1 MSTKLFDLSGKIAIV
16 TGASKGLGR
25 AMVLGMADA
34 GADIVLVSRT
44 LKDLEAVAQ
53 EIRAK
58 GRKALSVPADVSKS
72 ADIERMVKEAMEKFG
87 KIDIL
92 VNNTGISG
100 DKPVL
105 KMEED
110 YWDYVMSVNLKAPFL
125 CSKAVGAEM
134 VKRKKGKII
143 NISSITFTMAIPNMT
158 SYCASKAGVVQF
170 TKALALEWAR
180 HNIQANAICPGYFRT
195 PMNEEFFSGEAGKK
209 IIEQTLPLKRL
220 GEPEELVGSVIFFA
234 SGASDFIT
242 GAVLVVDGGQILG
255 K

>member
-1 MSTKLFDLSGKIAIV
+1 MSLKLFDLTGKIAIV
-16 TGASKGLGR
+16 TGASKGLGK
-25 AMVLGMADA
+25 AMSLGMADA

-44 LKDLEAVAQ
+44 LKDLEVVAE

-58 GRKALSVPADVSKS
+58 GRKALPVPADVSKN
-72 ADIERMVKEAMEKFG
+72 ADIERMVKEAMGKFG

-105 KMEED
+105 KMEEE

-143 NISSITFTMAIPNMT
+143 NISSITFYMAIPNMT

-180 HNIQANAICPGYFRT
+180 YNIQVNAICPGYFRT
-195 PMNEEFFSGEAGKK
+195 PMNEKFFSTDAGKK
-209 IIEQTLPLKRL
+209 IIEQTLPFKRL
-220 GEPEELVGSVIFFA
+220 GEPEELVGSVVFL
-234 SGASDFIT
+234 ASDASNFIT

>member
-1 MSTKLFDLSGKIAIV
+1 MSLKLFDLTGKVAIV
-16 TGASKGLGR
+16 TGASKGLGK

-44 LKDLEAVAQ
+44 LKDLEVVAE

-58 GRKALSVPADVSKS
+58 GRNALSVPADVSKS
-72 ADIERMVKEAMEKFG
+72 ADIERMVKEAMDKFG
-87 KIDIL
+87 KIDVL

-105 KMEED
+105 KMEEE

-170 TKALALEWAR
+170 PKALPLEWAR
-180 HNIQANAICPGYFRT
+180 HNIQVNAICPGYFRT
-195 PMNEEFFSGEAGKK
+195 PMNEEFFSSEAGKK

-220 GEPEELVGSVIFFA
+220 GEPEELVGSGIFFA
-234 SGASDFIT
+234 SDASNFTT

>member
-1 MSTKLFDLSGKIAIV
+1 MSLKLFDLTNRVAIV

-25 AMVLGMADA
+25 AMAIGMADA

-44 LKDLEAVAQ
+44 LKDLEVVAE

-72 ADIERMVKEAMEKFG
+72 GDIEQMVKEAMDKFG
-87 KIDIL
+87 KIDVL

-105 KMEED
+105 KMEEE

-180 HNIQANAICPGYFRT
+180 HNIQVNAICPGYFRT
-195 PMNEEFFSGEAGKK
+195 PMNEEFFSSEAGKK

-234 SGASDFIT
+234 SDASNFTT

>member
-1 MSTKLFDLSGKIAIV
+1 MNSNLFDLTGKVAIV
-16 TGASKGLGR
+16 TGGSKGLGK
-25 AMVLGMADA
+25 AMALGMADA

-44 LKDLEAVAQ
+44 LKDLEIVAE

-58 GRKALSVPADVSKS
+58 GRQALPIPADVSKN
-72 ADIERMVKEAMEKFG
+72 ADIERMVKEVIEKFK

-92 VNNTGISG
+92 VNNTGVSG

-105 KMEED
+105 KMEEE
-110 YWDYVMSVNLKAPFL
+110 YWDYVMAVNLKGPFL

-134 VKRKKGKII
+134 AKRKKGKII
-143 NISSITFTMAIPNMT
+143 NISSITYSLAIPNMT
-158 SYCASKAGVVQF
+158 SYCASKAGLVQF
-170 TKALALEWAR
+170 TKTLALEWVK
-180 HNIQANAICPGYFRT
+180 HNIQVNAICPGYFRT
-195 PMNEEFFSGEAGKK
+195 PMNQEFFASDAGKR

-234 SGASDFIT
+234 SEASNFIT

>member
-1 MSTKLFDLSGKIAIV
+1 MSIKLFDLTGKVAIV

-25 AMVLGMADA
+25 AMAIGMADA

-44 LKDLEAVAQ
+44 LKDLEVVAE

-72 ADIERMVKEAMEKFG
+72 GDIEQMVKEAMDKFG
-87 KIDIL
+87 KIDVL

-105 KMEED
+105 KMEEE

-180 HNIQANAICPGYFRT
+180 HNIQVNAICPGYFRT
-195 PMNEEFFSGEAGKK
+195 PMNEEFFSSEAGKK

-234 SGASDFIT
+234 SDASNFIT